1 MGDAAGDVE
10 AARKE
15 DLSVAA
21 AAAAAAAAPSREAAR
36 AEAALWR
43 EEGELRSGV
52 DFPAEEE
59 VEEEEAPSFLSEEE
73 LLEPEVEG
81 TSFFSIGGIIG
92 FDPDSGFPIEE
103 QVCAKS
109 AKGDFLASNSISPK
123 LSIRCI
129 LTARGKVKSDL
140 FFNFFVL

>member
-15 DLSVAA
+15 DLSVAPA

-73 LLEPEVEG
+73 LLEPG
-81 TSFFSIGGIIG
+81 
-92 FDPDSGFPIEE
+92 
-103 QVCAKS
+103 
-109 AKGDFLASNSISPK
+109 
-123 LSIRCI
+123 R
-129 LTARGKVKSDL
+129 RGEKKKRI
-140 FFNFFVL
+140 